1 MLKAV
6 TRQATFVDN
15 KIKALNA
22 SSGKQ
27 ITTAYF
33 FDHYATKEDTAVMVT
48 EQDFLEAHKE
58 LIPSVSAGELAHYE
72 RVRAQ
77 FEGGGGKDKDKD
89 KAKANG
95 NGNGNSGQN
104 GRLAVTG
111 GGMAGRRTASGQSI
125 RSMNSSKSAGSKG
138 KGKGKAAAAGSDDE
152 YDHDQEEEGANGGG
166 GYKDKGKGKEVADAS
181 PFTTDTGDADE
192 GLYD

>member
-22 SSGKQ
+22 SNEKQ

-77 FEGGGGKDKDKD
+77 FEGGSKDKEQD
-89 KAKANG
+89 KAKVNGNANG
-95 NGNGNSGQN
+95 NGHS
-104 GRLAVTG
+104 
-111 GGMAGRRTASGQSI
+111 
-125 RSMNSSKSAGSKG
+125 GSKG
-138 KGKGKAAAAGSDDE
+138 KGKGKAVAAGSDDE
-152 YDHDQEEEGANGGG
+152 NDNDQEEAEEEGADGSDGN
-166 GYKDKGKGKEVADAS
+166 KDKGKDKEVAVAS